1 MIPTNLEFDRDGLIT
16 VVAQDAAT
24 AQVRMVGWMTAE
36 ALDLTTRTG
45 DVHFWSR
52 SRQTM
57 WRKGA
62 TSGNTLRVVDIAADC
77 DGDTLLI
84 KVEAAGPTCH
94 TGSQSC
100 FGDAAIPGFAWLD
113 QLESVIVAR
122 ITDAEPASYTA
133 ELASQGV
140 EGPARK
146 LLEEAGEV
154 AFAAKDHS
162 VTPGADTAAAVTS
175 EAADVLYHLL
185 VLLAERGIPAGTVVD
200 ELRSRHR

>member
-154 AFAAKDHS
+154 VLAAKDHA
-162 VTPGADTAAAVTS
+162 GGG
-175 EAADVLYHLL
+175 AADRVTEESADLVYHLL
-185 VLLAERGIPAGTVVD
+185 VLLAERGLEPCALLD
-200 ELRSRHR
+200 ELGRRAR